1 MHYDWEFATDLPII
15 LLFIV
20 LFYVKEIKLLVSDIK
35 VLGMSSLLFY

>member
-1 MHYDWEFATDLPII
+1 MHYNLKFATDLPVI

-20 LFYVKEIKLLVSDIK
+20 LFYVKEIKLLVPIIK